1 MPPTSTCGTVL
12 TFSTTTRLKTTCFSW
27 SSLSVGLLFMGDGQ
41 SFPKRSKS
49 MIAAR
54 TCDMATGGWKGGKS
68 MSGDKTSRVP
78 QPPHAPGAAEN
89 ALPPQANKFP
99 KIMAMSHGHVA
110 LRHGHFGV
118 GCLKK
123 MFQFSPRTPVATD
136 FFWEFRGKAPSGP
149 LSPCLC

>member
-1 MPPTSTCGTVL
+1 
-12 TFSTTTRLKTTCFSW
+12 
-27 SSLSVGLLFMGDGQ
+27 
-41 SFPKRSKS
+41 

-68 MSGDKTSRVP
+68 VSGDKTSRVP
-78 QPPHAPGAAEN
+78 QPPHAPGAVEN
-89 ALPPQANKFP
+89 ALPPKANKFP

-136 FFWEFRGKAPSGP
+136 FFWEFWGKAPSGP